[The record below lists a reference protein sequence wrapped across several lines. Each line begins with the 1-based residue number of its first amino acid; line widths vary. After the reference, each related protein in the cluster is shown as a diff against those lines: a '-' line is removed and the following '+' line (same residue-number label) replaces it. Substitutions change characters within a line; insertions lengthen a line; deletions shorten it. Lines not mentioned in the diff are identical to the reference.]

1 MRPSLIAF
9 AAALAMTPFVATAQ
23 AAAPAAAHYTTS
35 DTTVGQILDDPAAKA
50 VVDKHLPGLLAG
62 EQIDMAREMTLRTL
76 QQFAPDRVTDAAL
89 ADIDADF
96 VKLPEKK

>member
-1 MRPSLIAF
+1 
-9 AAALAMTPFVATAQ
+9 
-23 AAAPAAAHYTTS
+23 
-35 DTTVGQILDDPAAKA
+35 
-50 VVDKHLPGLLAG
+50 
-62 EQIDMAREMTLRTL
+62 MAREMTLRTL